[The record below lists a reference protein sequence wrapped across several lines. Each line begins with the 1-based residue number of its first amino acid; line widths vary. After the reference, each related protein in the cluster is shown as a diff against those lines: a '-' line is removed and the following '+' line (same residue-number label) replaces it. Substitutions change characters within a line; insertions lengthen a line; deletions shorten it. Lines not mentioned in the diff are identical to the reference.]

1 MVGLALTTAFS
12 ANAADPVDK
21 QLHQLK
27 VGGKYLSVT
36 KSKVNTSADSLIL
49 VSEDK
54 VGEDVMKDSYK
65 KSLWKLTKGST
76 DNTQDPVW
84 TLTNWAT
91 GNVLSLDLTKSTTT
105 FAEGKQSKWL
115 IADNGNIKAIS
126 GGKVYALYTEE
137 VKDKED
143 KVVGTALKIGK
154 DKTFA
159 NFVYTQPTAKDALS
173 VSEINGLY
181 GTSSVFDFE
190 KDLNGNPIDGVAINA
205 TEIKGETDGFVN
217 IRLNNGK
224 YLVVDSTVWT
234 NSVNKNEYWKL
245 TTDALP
251 TEIADNDE
259 KSAALE
265 DVELLENGRSADFY
279 AFKIKLNIAEGYKM
293 TIYPKAVPTYS
304 NDDEKRGEQTAFSF
318 GTETIR
324 R

>member
-105 FAEGKQSKWL
+105 SLKVSSL
-115 IADNGNIKAIS
+115 S
-126 GGKVYALYTEE
+126 G
-137 VKDKED
+137 
-143 KVVGTALKIGK
+143 
-154 DKTFA
+154 
-159 NFVYTQPTAKDALS
+159 
-173 VSEINGLY
+173 
-181 GTSSVFDFE
+181 
-190 KDLNGNPIDGVAINA
+190 
-205 TEIKGETDGFVN
+205 
-217 IRLNNGK
+217 
-224 YLVVDSTVWT
+224 
-234 NSVNKNEYWKL
+234 
-245 TTDALP
+245 
-251 TEIADNDE
+251 
-259 KSAALE
+259 
-265 DVELLENGRSADFY
+265 
-279 AFKIKLNIAEGYKM
+279 
-293 TIYPKAVPTYS
+293 
-304 NDDEKRGEQTAFSF
+304 
-318 GTETIR
+318 
-324 R
+324 